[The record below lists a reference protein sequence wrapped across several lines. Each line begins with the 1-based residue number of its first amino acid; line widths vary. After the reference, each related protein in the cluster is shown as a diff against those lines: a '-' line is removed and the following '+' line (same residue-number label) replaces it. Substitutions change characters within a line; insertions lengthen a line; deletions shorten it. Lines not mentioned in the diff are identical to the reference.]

1 MLRRPPR
8 STRTDTLFPYTT
20 LFRSFSLTGWKV
32 GYLTGP
38 EHLLLPISKAHQ
50 FLVFTT
56 APNLQRAVAFGLGQ
70 DDGYFDGLRE
80 SMLGKRDRLAG
91 SLAAIGLE
99 PAVCQGTYFLFV
111 DAKRF
116 LKPGEDDEGFC
127 RRLVTEAGVAAVP
140 VSAFYQDRATAPK
153 IGRAHV

>member
-1 MLRRPPR
+1 MNLPGMRDRCVR
-8 STRTDTLFPYTT
+8 ICSAGKT
-20 LFRSFSLTGWKV
+20 FSLTGWKV

-80 SMLGKRDRLAG
+80 SILANRDRRAG
-91 SLAAIGLE
+91 SI
-99 PAVCQGTYFLFV
+99 
-111 DAKRF
+111 
-116 LKPGEDDEGFC
+116 
-127 RRLVTEAGVAAVP
+127 
-140 VSAFYQDRATAPK
+140 APP
-153 IGRAHV
+153 GRAPASS